1 MAAMESGTLVRH
13 ATLGLGKVVAV
24 EADAVHVFFPDG
36 DKRFAAKLRLP
47 AALALLQSEGL
58 ERNSWLEG
66 LSAFALDR
74 DSRRY
79 ALAASWLTHDQA
91 IGQFLATFPGGFT
104 DPAYLGLGRAA
115 GRVERAPRW
124 RAAHEA
130 CAKVFGKDDRERLL
144 SEDRIEDLVNR
155 IVKVDKLVAPLHPPA
170 DVNAV
175 KQALADEET
184 ARPFLGALVE
194 LLAVPS
200 PARARFE
207 KLFGAAASL
216 PVEPAQRWLVATL
229 VPFVAS
235 PERQVLLR
243 PKVAREA
250 AERLGCDLRFEASPN
265 WATYGA
271 MRALSTQLLEKLKPI
286 GAKDFIDVEAFLHLT
301 AATRHPGK
309 PKEGAAPTRAPRR
322 ATREAPRRANPRRTP

>member
-1 MAAMESGTLVRH
+1 MGAMQNGMLVRH
-13 ATLGLGKVVAV
+13 STLGLGRVVAV
-24 EADAVHVFFPDG
+24 EPDAVHVFFPDA

-74 DSRRY
+74 ESRRY
-79 ALAASWLTHDQA
+79 ALAATWLSHDQA
-91 IGQFLATFPGGFT
+91 VGQFLASFPGGFV
-104 DPAYLGLGRAA
+104 DPGYLGRGTGRN
-115 GRVERAPRW
+115 ERAPRW

-130 CAKVFGKDDRERLL
+130 FAKVLGKDDRERLL
-144 SEDRIEDLVNR
+144 ADDRIKDLVNR
-155 IVKVDKLVAPLHPPA
+155 VLKVDKLVASLHPPA
-170 DVNAV
+170 DANAV
-175 KQALADEET
+175 KQALSDEDT
-184 ARPFLGALVE
+184 ARPFLSALVE

-207 KLFGAAASL
+207 KLFGTAGAL

-229 VPFVAS
+229 LPFLAS
-235 PERQVLLR
+235 PERHVLLR

-271 MRALSTQLLEKLKPI
+271 LRALSTQLLEKLKPI

-301 AATRHPGK
+301 AATKHPGK
-309 PKEGAAPTRAPRR
+309 PKEGAAPTRSPRR
-322 ATREAPRRANPRRTP
+322 ATREPPRRANPRRAP